1 MILYTKQELKKLVKK
16 TFKGCFEVKHKEV
29 KCSILKSNTMSMT
42 KVRVDTSYIIT
53 DKKKE
58 IVDFLYQVLN
68 AER

>member
-1 MILYTKQELKKLVKK
+1 M
-16 TFKGCFEVKHKEV
+16 
-29 KCSILKSNTMSMT
+29 NMT

-58 IVDFLYQVLN
+58 IVDFLYQTLN